1 MEENR
6 IANVT
11 ETAGKPAVWKNA
23 PFFLKAS
30 LLFSAFYVFCL
41 YDNPSGITYP
51 LFTAGLLGLYVI
63 FLKRENGKLKKS
75 SVFYMTAIFLLGLS
89 NCLTDNGMILWFNKL
104 GSFLLYGI
112 LFVHNSCEDGTWR
125 FLKYTGS
132 LLQFGLSVVEN
143 LPAAFL
149 AGKDLMA
156 EKRKNPAQTGQKKQ
170 EPKAVYVV
178 LGLLIGLLFLFFILP
193 LLASADQRFEQLI
206 DQIFDAVFFQ
216 IALPEHLIAVLFMFF
231 WGVLFYFGI
240 LSALRKTK
248 ISADQK
254 ELRKLEPVMAATFL
268 CVIGVV
274 YQIFC
279 LVQISYLFA
288 GGLRL
293 PSGYTYSGFAREGF
307 FQLLFVSILNL
318 GVVLFVLELFRSSK
332 VLKILL
338 TFLCGCT
345 YIMALS
351 SACRM
356 YLYIEAY
363 GLTRLRV
370 LVLAALLMIA
380 LMLGGMICCVYR
392 ESFPLFRFSAAVVT
406 SVYVVLSL
414 GHMDAWIAEYNIS
427 QKGIDIGYRDAYTL
441 TLSADTAGVL
451 ERAARKGMDM
461 TVGAEEVLQD
471 YFSRL
476 EDYED
481 QGIRRFNLS
490 RYLGARAA
498 ERYREKADRVEMSE
512 KNSSGDKEPGLYYNV
527 CESAKMLVENK
538 LLL

>member
-11 ETAGKPAVWKNA
+11 ETAGKPAVWKSA

-143 LPAAFL
+143 LPAVFL

-156 EKRKNPAQTGQKKQ
+156 EKRKNSAETGEKKK
-170 EPKAVYVV
+170 ESKAVYVV

-274 YQIFC
+274 YLIFC
-279 LVQISYLFA
+279 LVQISYLFT

-318 GVVLFVLELFRSSK
+318 GIVLFVLELFRSSK

-380 LMLGGMICCVYR
+380 LMLGGMICCVYQ

-414 GHMDAWIAEYNIS
+414 SHMDAWIAEYNIS
-427 QKGIDIGYRDAYTL
+427 KKGIDIGFEDAYTL

-481 QGIRRFNLS
+481 QGIRKFNLS

-512 KNSSGDKEPGLYYNV
+512 KKFFW
-527 CESAKMLVENK
+527 
-538 LLL
+538 